1 MNASADHR
9 LRTGAALG
17 MAGLMLL
24 AATACQDKSTA
35 PSSAGA
41 GAPAKAKVLSGTK
54 LNSLLLPA
62 SAMPKGFRLNADGV
76 RNTGDSVSPPSSS
89 PVPQGK
95 VCGMLMETSWIR
107 AAGIEGATFAQN
119 DYGDPGQTSQIAQEI
134 DTYHGDD
141 AQKTMA
147 ALRKA
152 FAGCKTFTEKTNG
165 MTAKVKLVGSAVQG
179 TGDEGIKAVATSP
192 VWEGGLTLAAVR
204 VGNVVITT
212 LYSSS
217 HKDKGAAAVTMA
229 EAIAKKVQSAR

>member
-24 AATACQDKSTA
+24 AAAGCQDKSTA

-41 GAPAKAKVLSGTK
+41 GAPSKAKVLSGTK

-62 SAMPKGFRLNADGV
+62 SAMPKGFKLNADGV
-76 RNTGDSVSPPSSS
+76 RNTGDSVASPSSS
-89 PVPQGK
+89 PVPRDK
-95 VCGMLMETSWIR
+95 VCGMLVETSWIR

-119 DYGDPGQTSQIAQEI
+119 DYGDPGQTSQVAQEI
-134 DTYHGDD
+134 DTYHRDD

-152 FAGCKTFTEKTNG
+152 FAGCTAFTEKTSG
-165 MTAKVKLVGSAVQG
+165 MTAKVKLVSSAVRG
-179 TGDEGIKAVATSP
+179 AGDEGIKAVVSSP
-192 VWEGGLTLAAVR
+192 IWEGGVTLAAVR
-204 VGNVVITT
+204 VGNAVVTT
-212 LYSSS
+212 LYSST
-217 HKDKGAAAVTMA
+217 HRDKGAAAVKMA
-229 EAIAKKVQSAR
+229 GELAKKVQSAR